1 MKNKFLVIT
10 DNGPQYKAFIKLLN
24 NKFPNE
30 LENFE
35 FKKSAESKIE
45 KLYENEIQHLEVID
59 VKEECEFLID
69 NYSIIFS
76 LHCKQIFP
84 KELVASVKCINIHP
98 GYNPINR
105 GWYPQ
110 VFAINYNLPI
120 GATIH
125 EMDEFVDHG
134 NIIDRQLI
142 EIKPW
147 ETSKE
152 VYENILL
159 LEIELLEK
167 NLANILSNN
176 YNVIE
181 DIDSKENFFSRK
193 DFKDLCEIN
202 LNEEIS
208 FNNAINRL
216 RALSHGKYSNAYF
229 IDEKTKEKIF
239 INISLERANK

>member
-1 MKNKFLVIT
+1 MKSKYLVVT
-10 DNGPQYKAFIKLLN
+10 DNGPQYKAFIKMLEE
-24 NKFPNE
+24 KFPIE
-30 LENFE
+30 LSNFD
-35 FKKSAESKIE
+35 FKKSAESKIA
-45 KLYENEIQHLEVID
+45 KLYEEDIKHLEIVN
-59 VKEECEFLID
+59 VKEDYQFLID

-84 KELVASVKCINIHP
+84 KELVTSVKCINIHP

-125 EMDEFVDHG
+125 EMDELVDHG
-134 NIIDRQLI
+134 GIIDRQLL

-152 VYENILL
+152 VYENILK
-159 LEIELLEK
+159 LEIDLIEK
-167 NLANILSNN
+167 NLLKILDNA
-176 YNVIE
+176 YTAYY
-181 DIDSKENFFSRK
+181 DKDSKENFFTRQAYK
-193 DFKDLCEIN
+193 NLCEIN
-202 LNEEIS
+202 LNETVTYGD
-208 FNNAINRL
+208 AINRL

-239 INISLERANK
+239 LNIVLKQTDQ